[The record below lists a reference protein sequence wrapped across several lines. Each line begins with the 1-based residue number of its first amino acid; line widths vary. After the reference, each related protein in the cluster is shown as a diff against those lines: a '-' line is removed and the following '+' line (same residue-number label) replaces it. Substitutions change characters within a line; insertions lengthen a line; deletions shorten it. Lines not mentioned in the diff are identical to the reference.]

1 MLRWTLIFLAAAI
14 IAAALGFT
22 EVAGALAGLARTFFY
37 VFLVLFVI
45 TSLLHL
51 LRSSEVD

>member
-1 MLRWTLIFLAAAI
+1 MLRWTLIFLITAI
-14 IAAALGFT
+14 IAALFGFT
-22 EVAGALAGLARTFFY
+22 EVAGAFASLARIFFY

-51 LRSSEVD
+51 LRSSGVD